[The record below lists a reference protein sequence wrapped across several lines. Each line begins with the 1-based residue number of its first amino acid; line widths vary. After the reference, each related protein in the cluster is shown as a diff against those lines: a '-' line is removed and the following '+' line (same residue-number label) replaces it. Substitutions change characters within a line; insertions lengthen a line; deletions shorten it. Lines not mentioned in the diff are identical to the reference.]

1 MRGVIYRSSSWSGST
16 ERKREPKP
24 RPKQERSDN
33 VRLFIIFESTRE
45 TERYVGRWRERERR
59 GEKRNKFY
67 NIYIYIELLHRA
79 AAAGYPEVWASA
91 TLRIY
96 L

>member
-1 MRGVIYRSSSWSGST
+1 MSGVIYRSSSWSGST

-45 TERYVGRWRERERR
+45 TERYVERRRER
-59 GEKRNKFY
+59 GGGKRNKFY

>member
-1 MRGVIYRSSSWSGST
+1 MFGGG
-16 ERKREPKP
+16 E
-24 RPKQERSDN
+24 
-33 VRLFIIFESTRE
+33 
-45 TERYVGRWRERERR
+45 RERE
-59 GEKRNKFY
+59 GGGKRNKFY

>member
-1 MRGVIYRSSSWSGST
+1 MSGVIYRSSSWSGST

-45 TERYVGRWRERERR
+45 TERDMSGGGERE
-59 GEKRNKFY
+59 GGGKK
-67 NIYIYIELLHRA
+67 
-79 AAAGYPEVWASA
+79 
-91 TLRIY
+91 
-96 L
+96 